1 MLCALA
7 CFLCCGSHSLSCTAP
22 APLRPFVHLSPQIPP
37 LFEGEATKEKLKT
50 LGPLAP
56 LTIHLRQEIDR

>member
-1 MLCALA
+1 MCIPSRTVRAA
-7 CFLCCGSHSLSCTAP
+7 SV
-22 APLRPFVHLSPQIPP
+22 PLRAPCLQIPP
-37 LFEGEATKEKLKT
+37 LFKGEATKEKLKR